1 MKKRKL
7 SRWLRSKISKP
18 QAIFLI
24 VVGLLLGTVFS
35 VGVPYWQKDV
45 QKNEAVHLTATFDSM
60 KIVRGKRRRIKELRV
75 RFTDHA
81 TLCIRGECASSYVIE
96 ELEEAEHGTPFEMY
110 VHPNSGYILEL
121 KTPNGEILSF
131 HRSRDTFTWVR
142 IIFIIMG
149 CFAYLAAAVG
159 TIKLIRR
166 EVY

>member
-7 SRWLRSKISKP
+7 KKWLRSKISKP

-24 VVGLLLGTVFS
+24 IAGLLLGTVFS

-45 QKNEAVHLTATFDSM
+45 QKDETVYLTATFDSM
-60 KIVRGKRRRIKELRV
+60 KIVRGKRRAIKELQV

-81 TLCIRGECASSYVIE
+81 MLCIRGECASSYVIE

-121 KTPNGEILSF
+121 KTPDKTILSF
-131 HRSRDTFTWVR
+131 DNSMGAFTWIR
-142 IIFIIMG
+142 IGFIIMG
-149 CFAYLAAAVG
+149 CCAYFAAAVG
-159 TIKLIRR
+159 AIKLIRR

>member
-1 MKKRKL
+1 M
-7 SRWLRSKISKP
+7 
-18 QAIFLI
+18 
-24 VVGLLLGTVFS
+24 FS

-45 QKNEAVHLTATFDSM
+45 QKDEVVHLTATFDSM

-81 TLCIRGECASSYVIE
+81 MLCIRGECASSYVIE
-96 ELEEAEHGTPFEMY
+96 KLKEAERGTSFEMY

-121 KTPNGEILSF
+121 KTPNGIILSF
-131 HRSRDTFTWVR
+131 DSSMDTFKWVR
-142 IIFIIMG
+142 IGFIIMG

-159 TIKLIRR
+159 TIKFIRR